1 MNAAFISYERDRDK
15 REHHDQDD
23 ALFVFREIENPE
35 QTFHLLA

>member
-1 MNAAFISYERDRDK
+1 MNAPLISDEGDRDQDK
-15 REHHDQDD
+15 HHDQDD